1 MSPNADAIRD
11 VFADWAEGRFSAGA
25 DLLDDDVVFIV
36 HPSLPEVG
44 NARGPDGVRDYMRGF
59 LRQWDDYR
67 LSPRSIEEIGD
78 SVVVNILQL
87 GRGRTSGI
95 DGEVDSYMVFTF
107 AGGRVTRIESM
118 LEREEA
124 LAAAG
129 GSGEG

>member
-1 MSPNADAIRD
+1 MSSNADAIRE

-25 DLLDDDVVFIV
+25 ELLDDDVVFIV

-44 NARGPDGVRDYMRGF
+44 NARGPEGVRDYMRDF
-59 LRQWDDYR
+59 LRQWENYR
-67 LSPRSIEEIGD
+67 LSLRSIEEIGS
-78 SVVVNILQL
+78 SVVVNILQR

-107 AGGRVTRIESM
+107 AGERVTRIESM

-124 LAAAG
+124 LVVAG
-129 GSGEG
+129 GGRED